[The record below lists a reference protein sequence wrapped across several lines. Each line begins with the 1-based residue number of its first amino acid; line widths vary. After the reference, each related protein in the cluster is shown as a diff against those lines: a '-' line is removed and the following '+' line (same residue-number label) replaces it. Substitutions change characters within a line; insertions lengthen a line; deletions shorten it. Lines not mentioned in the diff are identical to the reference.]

1 MDFWKYCNGQERRK
15 MKAGEESFPPSWV
28 GQEFLGGNPP
38 CSEGGKKFPKSP
50 IDRNTCVKGYKTWFF
65 KLMVDCT
72 DVRVRKKNTLT
83 LCVIIRRLLE
93 QNGART
99 SLCGIA
105 K

>member
-1 MDFWKYCNGQERRK
+1 MDKKDESGGRIVSSL
-15 MKAGEESFPPSWV
+15 AGWPRISWGGISHAVKGEKSSPP
-28 GQEFLGGNPP
+28 N
-38 CSEGGKKFPKSP
+38 
-50 IDRNTCVKGYKTWFF
+50 RNTCVKGYKTWFF

-72 DVRVRKKNTLT
+72 DVRVREKNTVT